1 MLKSIIYPILYSLI
15 SKKTL
20 LFRLMIACLCVP
32 YTISQIDLLIL
43 WVLDL
48 EILNKPQDIQID
60 SLLLDKETLILIK
73 ATNPLAIMD
82 LLTTVDFPLLLLLNT
97 PLTTT
102 MKELLHRL
110 MDITHI
116 NIKNIMDIAT
126 LSLLNKDLS
135 HITLV

>member
-1 MLKSIIYPILYSLI
+1 M
-15 SKKTL
+15 
-20 LFRLMIACLCVP
+20 
-32 YTISQIDLLIL
+32 
-43 WVLDL
+43 
-48 EILNKPQDIQID
+48 
-60 SLLLDKETLILIK
+60 LDKETLILIK
-73 ATNPLAIMD
+73 AINPLAIMD

-116 NIKNIMDIAT
+116 NIKSIMDIAT
-126 LSLLNKDLS
+126 LSLLNKDLP